1 MLSLP
6 PSPLSSSPLI
16 FSSSERDDL
25 KHRCEELTG
34 QLQELLERNRALL
47 LENEEIP
54 ILRDSIEEMKYL
66 ESKVVS
72 HMTITDSKLL

>member
-1 MLSLP
+1 MGSYACHILTCHILA
-6 PSPLSSSPLI
+6 
-16 FSSSERDDL
+16 ERDEY
-25 KHRCEELTG
+25 KHKSEELEV
-34 QLQELLERNRALL
+34 QIQELVERNRNLQ

-72 HMTITDSKLL
+72 PEIMI